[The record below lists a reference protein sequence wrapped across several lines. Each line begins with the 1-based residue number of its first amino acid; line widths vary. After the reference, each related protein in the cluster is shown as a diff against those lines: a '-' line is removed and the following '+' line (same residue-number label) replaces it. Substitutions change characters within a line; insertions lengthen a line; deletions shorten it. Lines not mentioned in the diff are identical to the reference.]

1 VSGPTNEN
9 PSDRREGFCCLC
21 VRKDQSTAKHSVIRL
36 HLLQGPAA
44 KHFLTLKF
52 MSEGKVP
59 VEPPRDFR
67 RLAQTEVRG
76 KKRCGMTELRKPGM
90 TPGFYPGEPD
100 GDPRGSCRY
109 QCYSCQP
116 TKS

>member
-1 VSGPTNEN
+1 
-9 PSDRREGFCCLC
+9 LC

-59 VEPPRDFR
+59 V
-67 RLAQTEVRG
+67 V
-76 KKRCGMTELRKPGM
+76 
-90 TPGFYPGEPD
+90 
-100 GDPRGSCRY
+100 
-109 QCYSCQP
+109 
-116 TKS
+116 